1 MNDLEQR
8 DDSMKISTEIP
19 TKAQIINGGFELHV
33 APKGTKWMK
42 SQLGDY
48 SDKRGC
54 LYPAQ

>member
-1 MNDLEQR
+1 
-8 DDSMKISTEIP
+8 MKISTDIP

-48 SDKRGC
+48 SDKKGVYI
-54 LYPAQ
+54 LAGSK